1 VWQINDCWPVTSWA
15 AVDGDGQRKPL
26 LYAMRHAFAD
36 RLVTI
41 QPRDGGL
48 AAVVVNDTEEALVG
62 PLTLRRV
69 AYDGRVLASEQVSLT
84 VAARDTVTV
93 PVPSSVAEFGSPE
106 SELLVASVDGVDR
119 GLWFPVEPR
128 DSALAAAS
136 LSTSVTALAEGSGY
150 RVEVTAGSLARDL
163 ALLVDKVDPAA
174 TVDEMLVTLL
184 PGETAVF
191 TVASDVAGVGEEL
204 VSGRVLRTANE
215 LVG

>member
-1 VWQINDCWPVTSWA
+1 
-15 AVDGDGQRKPL
+15 
-26 LYAMRHAFAD
+26 
-36 RLVTI
+36 
-41 QPRDGGL
+41 
-48 AAVVVNDTEEALVG
+48 
-62 PLTLRRV
+62 
-69 AYDGRVLASEQVSLT
+69 VSLT

-136 LSTSVTALAEGSGY
+136 LSTSVTALAAGQEARAGY
-150 RVEVTAGSLARDL
+150 RVEVTAGSLVRDL

-191 TVASDVAGVGEEL
+191 TVASDAVDVGEEL